1 MKVAELR
8 EMSAE
13 DLRRKVDELQEERF
27 NLRFQKTL
35 GQLTSPIRLRQ
46 LRRDIARVHTVLRER
61 GTGSAS
67 TPKTEGDKV

>member
-13 DLRRKVDELQEERF
+13 DLRRKADELQEERF
-27 NLRFQKTL
+27 NLRFQQPL

-46 LRRDIARVHTVLRER
+46 LRRDIARVHTVLREH
-61 GTGSAS
+61 GASAS
-67 TPKTEGDKV
+67 TPKTEGDKA

>member
-27 NLRFQKTL
+27 NLRFQQTL
-35 GQLTSPIRLRQ
+35 GQITSPIRLRM
-46 LRRDIARVHTVLRER
+46 LRRDIARVHTVLTER
-61 GTGSAS
+61 GASVS
-67 TPKTEGDKV
+67 TPKTEGDKA

>member
-13 DLRRKVDELQEERF
+13 DLRRKAGDLQEERF
-27 NLRFQKTL
+27 NLRFQQTL

-46 LRRDIARVHTVLRER
+46 LRRDIARVHTVLTER
-61 GTGSAS
+61 GAGAS
-67 TPKTEGDKV
+67 TPKTEGDKA